1 MTDVA
6 MLSMATQISRVE
18 PSVKPPWLR
27 PAATS
32 AVVAAHLVVAWL
44 LMAAAIPHIT
54 SLDSISMDLVPEGD
68 FIETQE
74 VSAAEDQPPPPEE
87 AQEAEAIPPP
97 EVMSPDA
104 PPLPAKKEVV
114 EAKKKIVERKP
125 TTDYAKERREAQAR
139 RHMGAPEGRAQA
151 TGMSKAAYAGLLA
164 KAIRQHTPALTSLG
178 EGVASCSFHVTS
190 GGSITGIS
198 CSGGGG
204 HAALAHRILA
214 SVHAPPPPGGG
225 FFASQPFHF
234 H

>member
-6 MLSMATQISRVE
+6 MLSMETQVSRLKPV
-18 PSVKPPWLR
+18 VKPPWLR
-27 PAATS
+27 PAAIA
-32 AVVAAHLVVAWL
+32 AVVAAHLTVAWV
-44 LMAAAIPHIT
+44 LMSVAVPHAT

-68 FIETQE
+68 FFEAQE
-74 VSAAEDQPPPPEE
+74 QTEAEDQPPPPEE

-97 EVMSPDA
+97 QVMSPDA

-125 TTDYAKERREAQAR
+125 TVDYAKERREAQAR
-139 RHMGAPEGRAQA
+139 RRMGAPEGRAQA
-151 TGMSKAAYAGLLA
+151 TGMSRAAYGALLSA
-164 KAIRQHTPALTSLG
+164 AIRRHTPGSTSLG
-178 EGVASCSFHVTS
+178 EGSASCSFHVTS
-190 GGSITGIS
+190 GGGISGIS

-225 FFASQPFHF
+225 FFASQNFHF

>member
-1 MTDVA
+1 MSDVA
-6 MLSMATQISRVE
+6 MPSMESQISRVE

-27 PAATS
+27 PATIG
-32 AVVAAHLVVAWL
+32 AVVAAHAAVAWL
-44 LMAAAIPHIT
+44 LLAVAVPNISA
-54 SLDSISMDLVPEGD
+54 LDSISMDLVPEGD

-74 VSAAEDQPPPPEE
+74 VSAAEDQPPPPEQ

-114 EAKKKIVERKP
+114 EAKKKEVERKQ
-125 TTDYAKERREAQAR
+125 TVDYAKERREAQAR

-151 TGMSKAAYAGLLA
+151 TGVSKAAYAGLLA

-178 EGVASCSFHVTS
+178 EGAASCTFHVTS
-190 GGSITGIS
+190 GGGITSIS